1 MNDQEI
7 RNILISFLKGS
18 NDNMRI
24 YQEKAIGGSIC
35 DLMAVTDCLTG
46 YEIKATGMI
55 IPVLTGR

>member
-18 NDNMRI
+18 NDKIRI

-35 DLMAVTDCLTG
+35 DLMSVTDCLNA
-46 YEIKATGMI
+46 KKMRR
-55 IPVLTGR
+55 L